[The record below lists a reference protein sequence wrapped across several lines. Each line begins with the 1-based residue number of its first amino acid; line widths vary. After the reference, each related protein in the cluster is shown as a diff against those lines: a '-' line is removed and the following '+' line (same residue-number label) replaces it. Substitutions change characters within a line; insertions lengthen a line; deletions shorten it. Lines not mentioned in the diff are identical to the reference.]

1 MSDVGCGGG
10 RAVGAESVA
19 SDTVIDRHKAR
30 TLGFLKW
37 LQGWEVPP
45 VGEATGDETAGWG
58 SWELVVRGPG
68 REGGGCHGNSS
79 AGSQT

>member
-19 SDTVIDRHKAR
+19 SDAVIDGNEAG
-30 TLGFLKW
+30 TLGLLKR

-58 SWELVVRGPG
+58 SWELVVRGPRG
-68 REGGGCHGNSS
+68 EGGGCHGNSS